1 VCLLRVFIVVF
12 VTFPVFCDFWICKR
26 VFYMFTP
33 TIIVKQ
39 NNFSSLK
46 KHFAIK
52 EKT

>member
-1 VCLLRVFIVVF
+1 
-12 VTFPVFCDFWICKR
+12 
-26 VFYMFTP
+26 MFTP